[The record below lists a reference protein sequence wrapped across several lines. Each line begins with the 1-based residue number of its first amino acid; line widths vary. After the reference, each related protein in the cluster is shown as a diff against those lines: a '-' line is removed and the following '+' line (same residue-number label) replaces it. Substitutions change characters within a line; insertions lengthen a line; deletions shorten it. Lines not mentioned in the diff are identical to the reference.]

1 MKKFKKFNDFILENN
16 TNDDFTFTS
25 NIKAD
30 LISIRNWDKTKNDL
44 NENDNFDD
52 DSSFTISWKLNFQL
66 RDYGV
71 KNIDVEILNVSGS
84 IFLNIWGEDQD
95 TEKEYIFD
103 NNIENFNIIT
113 DLDNIKSTI
122 HIDDVEIDF
131 LNKTINITF

>member
-30 LISIRNWDKTKNDL
+30 LISIRNWNKTKNDL

>member
-1 MKKFKKFNDFILENN
+1 MKKFNDFILENY

-44 NENDNFDD
+44 NDNDSFDD
-52 DSSFTISWKLNFQL
+52 DSSFTISWKLNFEL

-71 KNIDVEILNVSGS
+71 KNMDVEILNVTGS
-84 IFLNIWGEDQD
+84 IFLNIWGENQD

-131 LNKTINITF
+131 LNKTINISF

>member
-1 MKKFKKFNDFILENN
+1 MKKFNDFILENY

-30 LISIRNWDKTKNDL
+30 LISIKNWDKTKNDL
-44 NENDNFDD
+44 NDNDSFDD
-52 DSSFTISWKLNFQL
+52 DSSFTISWKLNFEL

-71 KNIDVEILNVSGS
+71 KNMDVEILNVTGS
-84 IFLNIWGEDQD
+84 IFLNIWGENQD

-113 DLDNIKSTI
+113 DLDNVKSTI

-131 LNKTINITF
+131 LNKTINISF

>member
-1 MKKFKKFNDFILENN
+1 MKKFNDFILENY

-44 NENDNFDD
+44 NDNDSFDD
-52 DSSFTISWKLNFQL
+52 DSSFTISWKLNFEL

-71 KNIDVEILNVSGS
+71 KNMDVEILNVTGS
-84 IFLNIWGEDQD
+84 IFLNIWGENQD

-122 HIDDVEIDF
+122 HIDDIEIDF
-131 LNKTINITF
+131 LNKTINISF

>member
-1 MKKFKKFNDFILENN
+1 MKKFNDFILENY

-30 LISIRNWDKTKNDL
+30 LISIKNWDKTKNDL
-44 NENDNFDD
+44 NDNDSFDD
-52 DSSFTISWKLNFQL
+52 DSSFTISWKLNFEL

-71 KNIDVEILNVSGS
+71 KNMDVEILNVTGS
-84 IFLNIWGEDQD
+84 IFLNIWGENQD

-131 LNKTINITF
+131 LNKTINISF